1 MKGRSIFVTGGC
13 RSGKSGYALDRAGR
27 IKGENRIFLA
37 TSVPSDPEMEERVRT
52 HREER
57 GDAWSTVEEPE
68 VIHERIEEFKESAD
82 VILVDCLTLW
92 ISNLLVNGYDE
103 HHVKD
108 RVERL
113 QKALCK
119 NGCPVF
125 LVSNEVGC
133 GVVPE
138 NRLSR
143 AFRDLAGYANQQTAK
158 TADDV
163 VWMVSGIPVRIKQDF
178 N

>member
-1 MKGRSIFVTGGC
+1 MKVCNIFVTGGC
-13 RSGKSGYALDRAGR
+13 RSGKSGYALAKANR
-27 IKGENRIFLA
+27 IKGEQRIFLA
-37 TSVPSDPEMEERVRT
+37 TSVPSDSEMENRVKA
-52 HREER
+52 HKDER

-68 VIHERIEEFKESAD
+68 AVEERIKEFKETAD

-92 ISNLLVNGYDE
+92 ISNLLCSGYDE
-103 HHVKD
+103 HRIKK

-113 QKALCK
+113 QTALCRP
-119 NGCPVF
+119 GCPAF

-138 NRLSR
+138 NTLSR

-158 TADDV
+158 TADSV
-163 VWMVSGIPVRIKQDF
+163 VWMVSGIPVEIK
-178 N
+178 